1 MRADQFERL
10 FPEARED
17 RLAAQ
22 AVKSPVGSKY
32 RNVRMV
38 LHPYGKAGNMVRM
51 LVGEQH
57 GADLLGRAAE
67 LGEFGPERFVGDPDV
82 EQQEP
87 VPGID
92 QKGVSA
98 AAAGQ
103 GDELHESSPFSFSA
117 AIAAASEVLASS
129 SLPLLLTSASA
140 ILRNSASLSCRRM
153 MLSVFAKL

>member
-1 MRADQFERL
+1 
-10 FPEARED
+10 
-17 RLAAQ
+17 
-22 AVKSPVGSKY
+22 
-32 RNVRMV
+32 MV
-38 LHPYGKAGNMVRM
+38 LHPYGKAGNVVCVLMS
-51 LVGEQH
+51 EQNRP
-57 GADLLGRAAE
+57 DLFGRAAE
-67 LGEFGPERFVGDPDV
+67 LGEFGPKRFVGDPDV
-82 EQQEP
+82 KQQEP
-87 VPGID
+87 VPGIH

-140 ILRNSASLSCRRM
+140 ILRNSASLSCRRI